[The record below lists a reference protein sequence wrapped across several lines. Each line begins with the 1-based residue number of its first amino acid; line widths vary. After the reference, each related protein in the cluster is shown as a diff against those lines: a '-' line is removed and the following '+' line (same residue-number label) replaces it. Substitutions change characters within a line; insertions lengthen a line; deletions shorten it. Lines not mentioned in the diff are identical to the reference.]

1 MNDDRLTECLA
12 VQVMGWR
19 TAPGRFI
26 KAGRAWTPSWKF
38 APLTNLEDVFTLL
51 DAAASTYTLRT
62 VTGGMFEAEVRV
74 GGRVG
79 NASGKAKARTI
90 TLALA
95 RAVGLEV
102 AR

>member
-12 VQVMGWR
+12 IRVMGWR

-26 KAGRAWTPSWKF
+26 KAGRGWTPSWKF
-38 APLTNLEDVFTLL
+38 APLTNLEDAFALL
-51 DAAASTYTLRT
+51 DNAASTYALRT
-62 VTGGMFEAEVRV
+62 GRDGMFEAEVHV

-79 NASGKAKARTI
+79 NASGESKARTI

-102 AR
+102 AP